1 MPSSLTTTQ
10 NSLPGVASL
19 SGWDSS
25 VPTEFHWAISALRP
39 PPPLSL
45 PWRDVANFVEGL
57 CRHLP
62 KTRHFDKVYRQ
73 SLERPSFGTS
83 HSLAA
88 ASAAKPSGHWL
99 LLCSRSQASSGA

>member
-45 PWRDVANFVEGL
+45 PWRDVGNFVDSL
-57 CRHLP
+57 CRHRA
-62 KTRHFDKVYRQ
+62 KTRHFDEVDDKVYRQ
-73 SLERPSFGTS
+73 SLRTTSFGTG
-83 HSLAA
+83 
-88 ASAAKPSGHWL
+88 PSYFPL
-99 LLCSRSQASSGA
+99 NSQPSTLNRFSMPPAPV